1 MLYLI
6 FFCIIIIIIIEFGC
20 LKKGRKREIR
30 ALRPLKGLEVETEC
44 GPKMGMG
51 ASIVY
56 TYFGVC

>member
-1 MLYLI
+1 MFYLI
-6 FFCIIIIIIIEFGC
+6 FFCIVIIIIEFGC
-20 LKKGRKREIR
+20 LKKGRKREGR
-30 ALRPLKGLEVETEC
+30 AIRPLKGLEVETEC